1 MRVLLHGFMGDPFV
15 WNPLRTPGSFAP
27 ALAGHDPLARTENV
41 TSFEDEVARLSRLI
55 QANRSGS
62 LHLIGYSLGA
72 RVALGL
78 AAAIP
83 VDRLTLISGRDG
95 LTDATERAQRVEQ
108 DELWAARLDACSD
121 EKSFAEFLTQWDA
134 QPIFQTRTKAA
145 DSPDLAR
152 RLAHDPQ
159 RLAAALRAL
168 SLGRMPV
175 YAPRVKCDRVDV
187 IAGSRDEKFSVLAAP
202 LATSLNATLTVT
214 PHKGH
219 DLPREAPVE
228 LARLLFH
235 GEEDDEFACS
245 HGSTRDRT

>member
-1 MRVLLHGFMGDPFV
+1 MRVFLHGFMGDPFV
-15 WNPLRTPGSFAP
+15 WNPFRTPESFAP
-27 ALAGHDPLARTENV
+27 ALVGHDRLALPEDV
-41 TSFEDEVARLSRLI
+41 ASFEDEVARLSRLI
-55 QANRSGS
+55 QANRTGP

-95 LTDATERAQRVEQ
+95 LTDATERVQRVQQ
-108 DELWAARLDACSD
+108 DELWAARLDACVD
-121 EKSFAEFLTQWDA
+121 EKTFTEVLTHWDA
-134 QPIFQTRTKAA
+134 QPIFQTRTNAA
-145 DSPDLAR
+145 HSPDPAR

-175 YAPRVKCDRVDV
+175 VAPHVKCDRVNV
-187 IAGSRDEKFSVLAAP
+187 IAGSRDEKFSALAEALAA
-202 LATSLNATLTVT
+202 ALNATLTIV
-214 PHKGH
+214 PNKGH

-228 LARLLFH
+228 LARLLLN
-235 GEEDDEFACS
+235 GEDDDEFACS